1 MKKKILVVDNH
12 PVMLRFMTNL
22 LSVKEHHEVVT
33 AEDGLS
39 AIDILKGYTPEVIF
53 VDLVMPNING
63 KKLCQI
69 IRKTPKLSGVK
80 IFVLSA
86 IAAET
91 NMNCTE
97 LGADAFIAKGPLN
110 KMAKHVL
117 TAMNH
122 SCNETPD
129 EIANKV
135 IGLED
140 IFPRE
145 ITKELLSDNR
155 HLQIILESM
164 SEGILEVTH
173 DARIVYANPPAVSL
187 IGEDQK
193 NILALHF
200 LDFFSGNDRRKI
212 QIMLDT
218 AHSAS
223 QVVTS
228 DCPFD
233 MNKKLVEL
241 KILPLKKEKGK
252 TILMLNDVTEQKH
265 REAQLQRAQK
275 MEAIGTLAAGIA
287 HDFNNL
293 LMGIQGYTSLI
304 LLNIDPSCLYYDMLK
319 SIEKQVKSGSRLTRQ
334 LLGYAREGKYEV
346 RLINLNQLVNDTSE
360 TFGRTKKNIIIH
372 KDLAK
377 GLYPIEADE
386 EQIEQVMLNLFI
398 NAADAMS
405 GGGDIFLQTRN
416 TTDKEMKSG
425 LNNKA
430 KAGDYV
436 MLTFTDTGT
445 GMDKKT
451 MERIFDPFFTTKEMG
466 RGTGLG
472 LASTYGIIKGHGG
485 YIDVASEKGFN
496 TTFKIYLP
504 VKEKHSKEKFPKVLK
519 DDEIPKMTETILL
532 VDDEEVVRDVTL
544 NMLKIMGY
552 NVITA
557 MNGKDA
563 VEIYKKTRMDID
575 LVMLD
580 MVMPSMGG
588 SEAFDRLKKINP
600 DIKVILLSGYSINS
614 EAAEILKRGCN
625 GFLQKPF
632 TVKELSQKLLD
643 ILDKDGYSQG
653 NKNCNRDSL

>member
-63 KKLCQI
+63 EKLCRI

-91 NMNCTE
+91 NMNCAE
-97 LGADAFIAKGPLN
+97 LGVDAFIAKGPLN

-117 TAMNH
+117 AAMNQ

-129 EIANKV
+129 EIANQV

-140 IFPRE
+140 IFSRE
-145 ITKELLSDNR
+145 ITKELLSDNT
-155 HLQIILESM
+155 HLQIILDSM
-164 SEGILEVTH
+164 SEGILELTH

-187 IGEDQK
+187 IGEHQK
-193 NILALHF
+193 NILSLH
-200 LDFFSGNDRRKI
+200 LPDFFHGNDRQKI
-212 QIMLDT
+212 QSMFDT
-218 AHSAS
+218 AHSTS
-223 QVVTS
+223 QVVTTDS
-228 DCPFD
+228 PLN

-241 KILPLKKEKGK
+241 KILPLEKEKDK
-252 TILMLNDVTEQKH
+252 TLIMLSDVTEQKR
-265 REAQLQRAQK
+265 RETQLQRAQK
-275 MEAIGTLAAGIA
+275 MEAVGTLAAGIA

-293 LMGIQGYTSLI
+293 LMGIQGYTSLM
-304 LLNIDPSCLYYDMLK
+304 LLNIDAGCSYYEMLK

-334 LLGYAREGKYEV
+334 LLGYAREGKYEIK
-346 RLINLNQLVNDTSE
+346 LINLNQLVNDTAE

-398 NAADAMS
+398 NAADAMP
-405 GGGDIFLQTRN
+405 GGGEIFLQTRN
-416 TTDKEMKSG
+416 TTDKEIKSG
-425 LNNKA
+425 LYNKA
-430 KAGDYV
+430 KAGNYV
-436 MLTFTDTGT
+436 MLTFADTGT
-445 GMDKKT
+445 GMDEKT
-451 MERIFDPFFTTKEMG
+451 MERIYDPFFTTKEMG

-485 YIDVASEKGFN
+485 YIDVASEMGIN

-504 VKEKHSKEKFPKVLK
+504 VKEKHSKEKSTKVLK
-519 DDEIPKMTETILL
+519 HNGIHKIMGTILL

-544 NMLKIMGY
+544 NMLKIMGL

-557 MNGKDA
+557 MDGKEA
-563 VEIYKKTRMDID
+563 VEIYQKKQTDID
-575 LVMLD
+575 LIMLD

-632 TVKELSQKLLD
+632 TVKELSQKILD
-643 ILDKDGYSQG
+643 ILDKNGYSQG
-653 NKNCNRDSL
+653 NRN

>member
-1 MKKKILVVDNH
+1 MKKKILVIDNH

-63 KKLCQI
+63 EKLCRI

-91 NMNCTE
+91 NMNCAE
-97 LGADAFIAKGPLN
+97 LGVDAFIAKGPLN

-117 TAMNH
+117 AAMNQ

-129 EIANKV
+129 EIANQV

-140 IFPRE
+140 IFSRE
-145 ITKELLSDNR
+145 ITKELLSDNT
-155 HLQIILESM
+155 HLQIILDSM
-164 SEGILEVTH
+164 SEGILELTH

-187 IGEDQK
+187 IGEHQK
-193 NILALHF
+193 NILALH
-200 LDFFSGNDRRKI
+200 LPDFFSGNDRQKI
-212 QIMLDT
+212 QSMLDT
-218 AHSAS
+218 AHNTS
-223 QVVTS
+223 QVVTTDS
-228 DCPFD
+228 PLN
-233 MNKKLVEL
+233 MNKKLVEF
-241 KILPLKKEKGK
+241 KILPLEKEKDK
-252 TILMLNDVTEQKH
+252 TLIMLSDVTEQKR
-265 REAQLQRAQK
+265 REAQLQQAQK
-275 MEAIGTLAAGIA
+275 MEAVGTLAAGIA

-293 LMGIQGYTSLI
+293 LMGIQGYASLM
-304 LLNIDPSCLYYDMLK
+304 LLNIDAGCSYYEMLK

-334 LLGYAREGKYEV
+334 LLGYARKGKYEV
-346 RLINLNQLVNDTSE
+346 RLINLNQLVNDTAE

-398 NAADAMS
+398 NAADAMP
-405 GGGDIFLQTRN
+405 GGGEIFLQTRN
-416 TTDKEMKSG
+416 TTDKEIKSG
-425 LNNKA
+425 LYNKA
-430 KAGDYV
+430 KAGNYV
-436 MLTFTDTGT
+436 MLTFADTGT
-445 GMDKKT
+445 GMDEKT
-451 MERIFDPFFTTKEMG
+451 MERIYDPFFTTKEMG

-485 YIDVASEKGFN
+485 YIDVASEMGIN

-504 VKEKHSKEKFPKVLK
+504 VKEKHSKEKSTKVLK
-519 DDEIPKMTETILL
+519 HNGIHKIRGTILL

-544 NMLKIMGY
+544 NMLKIMGL

-557 MNGKDA
+557 MDGKEA
-563 VEIYKKTRMDID
+563 VEIYQKKQTDID
-575 LVMLD
+575 LIMLD

-632 TVKELSQKLLD
+632 TVKELSQKILD
-643 ILDKDGYSQG
+643 ILDKNGYSQG
-653 NKNCNRDSL
+653 NRN

>member
-22 LSVKEHHEVVT
+22 LSEKEGHKVVT

-39 AIDILKGYTPEVIF
+39 AIDILKEYTPEVIF

-63 KKLCQI
+63 EKLCRI

-80 IFVLSA
+80 VFILSA

-91 NMNCTE
+91 NMNCSE

-117 TAMNH
+117 SAINQ
-122 SCNETPD
+122 SCNETSD

-145 ITKELLSDNR
+145 ITKELLSDNK

-164 SEGILEVTH
+164 SEGILEITH
-173 DARIVYANPPAVSL
+173 DVRIVYANPPAVSL
-187 IGEDQK
+187 LGKDHK
-193 NILALHF
+193 DLLALHF

-212 QIMLDT
+212 QSMLDT
-218 AHSAS
+218 AHNAS
-223 QVVTS
+223 QVVQS
-228 DCPFD
+228 DFPFK
-233 MNKKLVEL
+233 MNEKLIEL
-241 KILPLKKEKGK
+241 KVFPLKKEKGK

-304 LLNIDPSCLYYDMLK
+304 LLNIDPDCSYYDMLK

-416 TTDKEMKSG
+416 TTDKGIKSG
-425 LNNKA
+425 LDNKA

-472 LASTYGIIKGHGG
+472 LASAYGIIKGHGG
-485 YIDVASEKGFN
+485 YIDVASEKGSN

-504 VKEKHSKEKFPKVLK
+504 VKEKHSKEKVPKVLK
-519 DDEIPKMTETILL
+519 DNEIPKMTETILL

-580 MVMPSMGG
+580 MIMPSMGG
-588 SEAFDRLKKINP
+588 SEAFDRLKEINP
-600 DIKVILLSGYSINS
+600 DVKVILLSGYSINS
-614 EAAEILKRGCN
+614 EASEILKRGCN

-643 ILDKDGYSQG
+643 ILDKNGHSQE
-653 NKNCNRDSL
+653 NKN

>member
-304 LLNIDPSCLYYDMLK
+304 LLNIDPDCSYYDMLK